1 MTFSPGESHTDNHI
15 KPVINEFTTEFNQ
28 LKALNH
34 HRKVTTKTQQILG
47 NFHFIHF
54 FLFIID
60 SVVRRASSSS
70 FLAEVFFC
78 HGY

>member
-15 KPVINEFTTEFNQ
+15 MPVINEFTTEFNQ

-34 HRKVTTKTQQILG
+34 HRKITSKSQQILG

-54 FLFIID
+54 FC
-60 SVVRRASSSS
+60 SSLMQLLEGSPPPPS
-70 FLAEVFFC
+70 
-78 HGY
+78 